1 MRGGK
6 HDRPDSGVK
15 RKLVLFDIDGTL
27 LLSDGAGRRAIH
39 AALGDDGVDLA
50 PAAGIRF
57 DGKTDPQIVAELL
70 QAAGHPVPGEPG
82 RVALLLERYLA
93 HLERDLAEHG
103 HRSRLMPGVPGLLDA
118 LEADGSVLLGLL
130 TGNVL
135 PGARL
140 KLRAAGLDP
149 DRFRVGAYGSD
160 HARRGE
166 LPGIAARRAEPFF
179 GRVPAGREVVIIGD
193 TPADV
198 CCGEGIGARSIAV
211 ATGGYSA
218 AELEQAGADRV
229 FEDFS
234 EVERAVEA
242 ILS

>member
-1 MRGGK
+1 M
-6 HDRPDSGVK
+6 K

-39 AALGDDGVDLA
+39 AAMGDDGVDLTR
-50 PAAGIRF
+50 AAGIRF

-70 QAAGHPVPGEPG
+70 QAAGHPVPDEPA

-93 HLERDLAEHG
+93 HLERDLAEHW

-118 LEADGSVLLGLL
+118 LEADRSVVLGLL

-149 DRFRVGAYGSD
+149 DRFRVGAFGSD

-179 GRVPAGREVVIIGD
+179 GRVPGGEEVVIIGD

-198 CCGEGIGARSIAV
+198 CCGAGIGARSIAV
-211 ATGGYSA
+211 ATGGYSV
-218 AELEQAGADRV
+218 AELEQAGADLV